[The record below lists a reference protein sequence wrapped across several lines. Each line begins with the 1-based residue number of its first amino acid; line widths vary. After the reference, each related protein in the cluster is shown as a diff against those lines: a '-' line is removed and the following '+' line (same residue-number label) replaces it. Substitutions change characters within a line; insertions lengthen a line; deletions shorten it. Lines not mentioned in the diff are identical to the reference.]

1 MDVAGWT
8 RKQAQQWAQETY
20 GHAQLGHAARTKRL
34 VSMAASVAMRPA
46 GKVTEAVAT
55 SAQREGAYRFL
66 EDEAVAGHAVGQAS
80 AWACAQ
86 LASGLPVVVVPEDG
100 SSLNLTDTQGSKGSG
115 SIGSKAAGAR
125 GFQVMTALGVSEEG
139 VPLGVLAQRIW
150 ARSGQAVRKSGGG
163 HDARLL
169 EEKESFEWL
178 AVMEQVLEALAQ
190 MDCAALPWFQK
201 DRGAD
206 CWQLLQYMGRQQEVL
221 VTVRAAQNRRLQGCQ
236 GYLFG
241 VLNHAPVLGRLAVQV
256 PAQSGRPART
266 ARLKVRVRQVRLALR
281 DRRTARREL
290 CTLWA
295 LSAREVGPLPQ
306 GQKRLCWRLLTNFP
320 VTSYQDACRVLRAY
334 GLRWRVEDFHKT
346 WKSVCRV
353 EESQLHSAQAVE
365 KWARLLADNAMRI
378 ERLKHLSRTQPD
390 APANVELSQEEV
402 DALLILKR
410 PEDFKARRHPSI
422 STAVTLIA
430 ELGGYTG
437 KTSSGG
443 PPGSITIGR
452 GLKQLEVA
460 VLTLRA
466 VSGLRKSD

>member
-1 MDVAGWT
+1 MDVEGWT
-8 RKQAQQWAQETY
+8 REQAQEWAEETY

-34 VSMAASVAMRPA
+34 VSMAASVAMKPA
-46 GKVTEAVAT
+46 GKVTSVAGT
-55 SAQREGAYRFL
+55 VAQREGAYRFL
-66 EDEAVAGHAVGQAS
+66 EDEVVSARAVGEAS

-100 SSLNLTDTQGSKGSG
+100 TSLKLTDTQGDKGTG
-115 SIGSKAAGAR
+115 PIGSRVAGAR
-125 GFQVMTALGVSEEG
+125 GLQVMTALGVSEEG
-139 VPLGVLAQRIW
+139 VPLGVLAQRSW
-150 ARSGQAVRKSGGG
+150 ARGSQPVSKSGGG
-163 HDARLL
+163 HDARHS
-169 EEKESFEWL
+169 EERESFQWL
-178 AVMEQVLEALAQ
+178 AVMEEVLLALAQ
-190 MDCAALPWFQK
+190 MDCAARPWFQK

-206 CWQLLQYMGRQQEVL
+206 CWQLLQYMGRQREVL
-221 VTVRAAQNRRLQGCQ
+221 VTVRAAQNRRLAGCQ

-241 VLNHAPVLGRLAVQV
+241 VLRHAPVLGRLDVQV
-256 PAQSGRPART
+256 PAQEGRPART
-266 ARLKVRVRQVRLALR
+266 ARLKVRARQVRLLLR
-281 DRRTARREL
+281 DRRTGRRDV

-295 LSAREVGPLPQ
+295 LSAREVGALPQ
-306 GQKRLCWRLLTNFP
+306 GQQRLCWRLLTNFP
-320 VTSYQDACRVLRAY
+320 LTSFQDACRVLRAY

-353 EESQLHSAQAVE
+353 EDSQLRSAQAIE

-378 ERLKHLSRTQPD
+378 ERLKHLARTQPD

-410 PEDFKARRHPSI
+410 PEDFKARRLPSI

-437 KTSSGG
+437 STSSRG

-452 GLKQLEVA
+452 GLQQLEVA

-466 VSGLRKSD
+466 VSGLKKSD